1 MTAIDLTTLIPRCHE
16 AAKAK
21 GFWDVLPNP
30 GQMLMLAIG
39 ELGEAQEADRKG
51 RRVTCNAVHFAP
63 MLAGMPHP
71 TDGARA
77 LFETT
82 VKDTV
87 EDELADT
94 YIRLCDYAGGF
105 GIEVAYWE
113 NERSSLLKFCDPES
127 VPTNLGEA
135 MLPIVE
141 DIIKVNCGSKTRSAM
156 ALSGALLKLE
166 LLCAARGIDLA
177 THIDL
182 KLAYNATRPVRH
194 GKAY

>member
-1 MTAIDLTTLIPRCHE
+1 MTTIDLTTLIPRCHE

-51 RRVTCNAVHFAP
+51 RHFKA
-63 MLAGMPHP
+63 
-71 TDGARA
+71 DEWA
-77 LFETT
+77 LYPLDPEQNPQFAHDFERR

-87 EDELADT
+87 PDELADT

-105 GIEVAYWE
+105 GVDVTFWE
-113 NERSSLLKFCDPES
+113 NERISLLRFCGPES
-127 VPTNLGEA
+127 VPANLGEA

-141 DIIKVNCGSKTRSAM
+141 DIVNVNCGSKTKSSLH
-156 ALSGALLKLE
+156 LSGALLKLE
-166 LLCAARGIDLA
+166 LLCKARGIDLA

-182 KLAYNATRPVRH
+182 KLRYNATRPVRH